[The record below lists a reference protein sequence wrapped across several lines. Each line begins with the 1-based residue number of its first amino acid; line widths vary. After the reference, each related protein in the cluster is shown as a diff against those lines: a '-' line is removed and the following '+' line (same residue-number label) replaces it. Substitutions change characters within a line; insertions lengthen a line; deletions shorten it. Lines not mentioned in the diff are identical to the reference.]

1 MKKSMQG
8 NHKIETGLIVRKETV
23 FSKMK
28 RIWNI
33 LLYKEE
39 ANFFQKV
46 EKYMLKNRKPKGE
59 IIIPQE
65 IQKEKIQ
72 NKHYQEKEGEIKNM
86 ELKEN
91 KKTEIII
98 ASGNKGKIKEAEEIL
113 KEYTIIPMKELRIN
127 IDVEEDQDTFEK
139 NAIKK
144 ATEISKAIQGKMC
157 MADDTGI
164 EIEYLD
170 GFPGVYTKRWHA
182 GTDRERNLEILKR
195 LEDVPKEK
203 RKVKF
208 VTAIAVAKGD
218 ETIVATEV
226 LNGYIAEKLRGEN
239 GFGFDEIFELD
250 NGKTLAELS
259 SEEKNEISSRR
270 KAIEKVREELE
281 KITI

>member
-8 NHKIETGLIVRKETV
+8 KQKIETGLIVRKETV

-39 ANFFQKV
+39 ANFFQKI
-46 EKYMLKNRKPKGE
+46 EKYMLKNRKPKGK

-72 NKHYQEKEGEIKNM
+72 NQKNEGEIKYM
-86 ELKEN
+86 ELQEIQ
-91 KKTEIII
+91 KTEIII
-98 ASGNKGKIKEAEEIL
+98 ASGNKGKIKEAQEIL
-113 KEYTIIPMKELRIN
+113 KEYTIIPIKEIGIN

-144 ATEISKAIQGKMC
+144 VTEISKILQGKMC

-164 EIEYLD
+164 EIEYLN
-170 GFPGVYTKRWHA
+170 GFPGVYTKRWHS
-182 GTDRERNLEILKR
+182 GTDRQRNLEILKR
-195 LEDVPKEK
+195 LEGVPKEN

-208 VTAIAVAKGD
+208 ITAIALAKGEENIVAK
-218 ETIVATEV
+218 ET
-226 LNGYIAEKLRGEN
+226 LNGYISEELRGEN
-239 GFGFDEIFELD
+239 GFGFDEIFELE

-270 KAIEKVREELE
+270 KAIEKIKEALD
-281 KITI
+281 KL